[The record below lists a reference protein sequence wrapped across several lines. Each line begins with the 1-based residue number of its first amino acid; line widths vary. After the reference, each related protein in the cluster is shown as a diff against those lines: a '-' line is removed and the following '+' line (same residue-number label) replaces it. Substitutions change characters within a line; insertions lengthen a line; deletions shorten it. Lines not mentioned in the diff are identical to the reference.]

1 MMPTTEHND
10 LRRDLLIEQAITAQ
24 LDDLVRRAN
33 ATVLKLNGN
42 SAMEV
47 SQLNNLLAVAGE
59 ARSLAVV
66 ENFIRYQIARNREA
80 WGVGRTDFG
89 HSVIADLR
97 GPVQDAAKNAFDQ
110 VGAQLP
116 DLPET
121 YRQQVFARLMLR
133 YLGYVYRAFYAARRL
148 NDFAFLGEVARA

>member
-1 MMPTTEHND
+1 MPTPEHNN
-10 LRRDLLIEQAITAQ
+10 LRRDLLLEQAITAR
-24 LDDLVRRAN
+24 LDNLVRRAN
-33 ATVLKLNGN
+33 STVLKLNGN

-97 GPVQDAAKNAFDQ
+97 GPVQDAATTAFNE
-110 VGAQLP
+110 VRAQLP
-116 DLPET
+116 DLPDSF
-121 YRQQVFARLMLR
+121 RQQVFARLMLR
-133 YLGYVYRAFYAARRL
+133 YLGYLYRAFYAARRL
-148 NDFAFLGEVARA
+148 NDFAFLGEVANA